1 MTTSTLQDG
10 PLPADLYDVPGMPPP
25 AGVVP
30 NLENPYSRGN
40 TYTAVATTITALM
53 IAFVLCRM
61 YTKYFIVRKVGW
73 DDCELGNFSVIKA
86 FCANLLSRDMFTWCS
101 NYAIFKTISGEN
113 ADRSLW

>member
-10 PLPADLYDVPGMPPP
+10 PLPADLYEVPGMPPP

-61 YTKYFIVRKVGW
+61 YTKYFIVRKMGW
-73 DDCELGNFSVIKA
+73 DDCELGNLSVIKA
-86 FCANLLSRDMFTWCS
+86 FCANVLSSDMFTWCS
-101 NYAIFKTISGEN
+101 NYAIFETISGEN